1 MQLTY
6 SNSLS
11 EEPIEC
17 TFEFPIELS
26 HVIKS
31 LIAQIDE
38 KIIVAQIK
46 SKEEAKDKYDDAM
59 ASGKTAVYA
68 EKSQKNKEEVITLK
82 IGNLLP
88 G

>member
-1 MQLTY
+1 M
-6 SNSLS
+6 
-11 EEPIEC
+11 
-17 TFEFPIELS
+17 
-26 HVIKS
+26 
-31 LIAQIDE
+31 IAQIDE

-46 SKEEAKDKYDDAM
+46 SKEESKDKYDDAM